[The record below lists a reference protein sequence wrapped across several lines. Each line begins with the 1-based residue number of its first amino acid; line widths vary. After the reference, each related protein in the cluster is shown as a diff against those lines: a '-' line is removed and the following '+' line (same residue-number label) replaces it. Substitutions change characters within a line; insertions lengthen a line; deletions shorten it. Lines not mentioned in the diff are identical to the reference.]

1 MCVCVLAG
9 NWQSPLLC
17 SCWCSASTTSS
28 SLGCLIH
35 IRDQAGKSECT
46 VSCFSTHFRYFLCY
60 TTCYERFAS
69 ASSCEKCTEQQTHLH
84 QVILLRP
91 LAIHEGNAILVHRAN
106 AFFLV
111 AWTCLALDLLH
122 NILATLTKKQK
133 HFVFLTFALFFCLWK
148 LSAGQSKHY
157 LAS

>member
-1 MCVCVLAG
+1 MCVPAG

-46 VSCFSTHFRYFLCY
+46 VSCFSTRFRYFLCY
-60 TTCYERFAS
+60 ATCNERFTS
-69 ASSCEKCTEQQTHLH
+69 ASSCDKCTEQQTHLH
-84 QVILLRP
+84 QVILLRL
-91 LAIHEGNAILVHRAN
+91 LAIHEGSAILVHRAN
-106 AFFLV
+106 AFFM
-111 AWTCLALDLLH
+111 ATWTSLALDMFH
-122 NILATLTKKQK
+122 NILATFNWKTKT
-133 HFVFLTFALFFCLWK
+133 FYFPNFALFSCLWK

>member
-1 MCVCVLAG
+1 MCVLAG

-69 ASSCEKCTEQQTHLH
+69 EQQTHLH
-84 QVILLRP
+84 QVILLRL

-106 AFFLV
+106 AFYLV

>member
-1 MCVCVLAG
+1 MCVLAG

-60 TTCYERFAS
+60 TTCNERFTS

-84 QVILLRP
+84 QVILLRR

-106 AFFLV
+106 AFFPA
-111 AWTCLALDLLH
+111 AWTCSIIFWPL
-122 NILATLTKKQK
+122 LTKKQK
-133 HFVFLTFALFFCLWK
+133 HFVFLTFALFFFLRK
-148 LSAGQSKHY
+148 LSKHY